1 MGSEGTDLRQKNLWS
16 WQDILNSRQVAAVTE
31 ENLANQREVLCRGI
45 SCIYLSLSNKW
56 KACHKAINSRPNN
69 LRMTLE

>member
-16 WQDILNSRQVAAVTE
+16 WPDILNSRQVAAVTE
-31 ENLANQREVLCRGI
+31 ENLANQQEVLCRGI

-56 KACHKAINSRPNN
+56 KACHKAINSRPSH